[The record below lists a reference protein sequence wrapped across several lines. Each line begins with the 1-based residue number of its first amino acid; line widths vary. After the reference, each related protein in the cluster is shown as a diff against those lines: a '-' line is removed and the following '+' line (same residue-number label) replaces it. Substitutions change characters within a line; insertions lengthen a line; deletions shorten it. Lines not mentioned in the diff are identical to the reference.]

1 MTKKLPLN
9 KLPEIGITVSSVFR
23 RPEPENS
30 PCSMENVLAWKK
42 TFIFTQK
49 TLWNLWARPCVVSKA
64 RQRKE
69 HEALNA
75 LSNKPRDQGEDGD
88 HAEENEW
95 ETSQ

>member
-9 KLPEIGITVSSVFR
+9 KLPGLGITGSKHSSVFR

-42 TFIFTQK
+42 TFIFTQQK
-49 TLWNLWARPCVVSKA
+49 LWNLWARPCFVSKA
-64 RQRKE
+64 RQRRE

-75 LSNKPRDQGEDGD
+75 LSNKPQDQGEDGD
-88 HAEENEW
+88 HGEKNEW
-95 ETSQ
+95 